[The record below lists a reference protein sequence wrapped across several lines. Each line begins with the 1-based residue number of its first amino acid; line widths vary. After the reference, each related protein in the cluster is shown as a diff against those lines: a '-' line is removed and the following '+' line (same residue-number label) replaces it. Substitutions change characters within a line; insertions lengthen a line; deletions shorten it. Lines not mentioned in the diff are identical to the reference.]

1 MRSLFVAMTVAVC
14 AAAGHQGQVKF
25 NGLPVPGVAVTA
37 TQGDSR
43 IVTSTDQ
50 TGVYTFLELADG
62 AWKVSVG
69 MSGFATIEREIM
81 VAEGAAAAEW
91 ELKMLSL
98 DEMNAQAAAQRPPP
112 PSPPPP
118 AATDQPKPAAAAK
131 PTPQRPASEVFANV
145 DPDELRQRAADGFLV
160 NGTANN
166 AATSPFSLAAAF
178 GNSRNNRRA
187 LYNTMLGVIAGNS
200 ALDARPFSLTGQLMP
215 KPEYNRLQG
224 LFSFGGPIRIPRLIR
239 NGPNLT
245 VNYQWTRRRNAT
257 TQTALMPLAAE
268 RNGNLSHLRGTIFD
282 PATGAPFAGNIIP
295 QNRISPQARAL
306 LDLYPAPNFDT
317 TALYNYQVP
326 IAGNMHQ
333 DALQTRV
340 THRLPR
346 RNQLVGNLAF
356 QSARTDDPNLFG
368 FLPTSRSKGMTT
380 GLSWV
385 RMPGPRF
392 YTVLGYQFN
401 RATARTTPFFSNRR
415 NVSGEAGI
423 SGNNQ
428 DPVNWGPPALNFS
441 GGFANLT
448 DALFSSSRD
457 QTSGFSLDVGM
468 NRARHNI
475 LLGGEYRRQQFN
487 LLSQEDPRGTFT
499 FTGASTQAIV
509 NGVPVAGTGSDFAG
523 FLLGIPDTSAI
534 AFGNADKY
542 FRSATAALYAT
553 DDWRIRT
560 GLTVNAGVRWEYGSP
575 IHELYGRLVNLD
587 IVPGFAAVAPVVAG
601 NPSGSLTGVQYPRSL
616 VRPDRNNVAPRIGFA
631 WRPLAA
637 SSLLIRGGYG
647 IYYDNNIYRAIAVLM
662 AQQSPLSTSLRV
674 QNSAGNPL
682 TLASGFRAP
691 PNVTRNTFAI
701 DPGFRAG
708 YSQNWQASVQRDMPA
723 SLVVIATY
731 LAVKGTR
738 GQQQFLPNT
747 YPAGAPNLCP
757 ACPAGF
763 AYLVSNGNSTRQ
775 AGVIEVRRRLRA
787 GFTAT
792 VQYTYSKSIDNA
804 ALGGRN
810 QGGVLMAQN
819 WLDLRAERALS
830 NFDQR
835 HLVSFQTQYTTGM
848 ARAGGMLLGGWR
860 GVLFKEW
867 SFATQITSG
876 SGLPLSPRYPTPV
889 AGTGVTST
897 VRPDYTG
904 APLYA
909 PPPGFFLNPAAY
921 VAPGVGRWGNAGR
934 NSITGP
940 STFTMDASLSRT
952 FRMGDRLNLDFR
964 IDAAN
969 ALNRAVFPSWNTI
982 ATSSQFGLPNPANA
996 MRTVQTT
1003 ARFRF

>member
-1 MRSLFVAMTVAVC
+1 MRSLFVTLAVAVC

-25 NGLPVPGVAVTA
+25 NGLPVPGVTVTA
-37 TQGDSR
+37 IKGDTR
-43 IVTSTDQ
+43 IVTSTDFA
-50 TGVYTFLELADG
+50 GAYAVPEMADG

-69 MSGFATIEREIM
+69 MSGFATLDREI
-81 VAEGAAAAEW
+81 VVGAGAPTAEW

-98 DEMNAQAAAQRPPP
+98 DEMNAQAAAPPP
-112 PSPPPP
+112 PPPPPP
-118 AATDQPKPAAAAK
+118 AATDGPKPAAAAK
-131 PTPQRPASEVFANV
+131 PTPQRPASEAFANV

-166 AATSPFSLAAAF
+166 AASSPFSLAAAF

-187 LYNTMLGVIAGNS
+187 LYNTMIGVIAGNS
-200 ALDARPFSLTGQLMP
+200 VLDARPFSLTGQLMP
-215 KPEYNRLQG
+215 KPDYNRLQG
-224 LFSFGGPIRIPRLIR
+224 LFSFGGPLRIPRLLR
-239 NGPNLT
+239 NSAPNVT

-257 TQTALMPLAAE
+257 TQTALMPVAAE
-268 RNGNLSHLRGTIFD
+268 RNGDLSHLRGAIID
-282 PATGAPFAGNIIP
+282 PASGVPFAGNIIP

-306 LDLYPAPNFDT
+306 LDLYPTPNFNT
-317 TALYNYQVP
+317 TAGYNYQVP
-326 IAGNMHQ
+326 IGGSTHQ

-340 THRLPR
+340 NQRLPR
-346 RNQLVGNLAF
+346 RNQLIGNFAF
-356 QSARTDDPNLFG
+356 QSARNDDPSLFG
-368 FLPTSRSKGMTT
+368 FLPTSRSKGLTA
-380 GLSWV
+380 GVSWV
-385 RMPGPRF
+385 RMPSPRF

-441 GGFANLT
+441 SGFANLT

-457 QTSGFSLDVGM
+457 QISGFSLDVGM

-499 FTGASTQAIV
+499 FTGAATQAMA
-509 NGVPVAGTGSDFAG
+509 NGLPVPGTGSDFAG

-542 FRSATAALYAT
+542 FRSRTAALYAT

-560 GLTVNAGVRWEYGSP
+560 GLTVNAGVRWEFASP
-575 IHELYGRLVNLD
+575 IHELDGRLVTLD
-587 IVPGFAAVAPVVAG
+587 VAPGFSAVAPVVGA
-601 NPSGSLTGVQYPRSL
+601 NPTGSLTSVGYPRSL
-616 VRPDRNNVAPRIGFA
+616 IRPDRNNIAPRIGFA

-647 IYYDNNIYRAIAVLM
+647 IYYDTNIYRAIATLM

-674 QNSAGNPL
+674 QNSAANPL
-682 TLASGFRAP
+682 TLASGFRAS
-691 PNVTRNTFAI
+691 PNITRNTFAI
-701 DPGFRAG
+701 DPDFRVG
-708 YSQNWQASVQRDMPA
+708 YSQNWQMSVQRDMPA

-731 LAVKGTR
+731 MGVKGTR

-747 YPAGAPNLCP
+747 YPIGAVNPCP

-775 AGVIEVRRRLRA
+775 AGVLEVRRRLRA

-792 VQYTYSKSIDNA
+792 VQYTFSKSIDNA

-848 ARAGGMLLGGWR
+848 ARAGGMLMSGWR
-860 GVLFKEW
+860 GALFKEW
-867 SFATQITSG
+867 SVATQLTSG
-876 SGLPLSPRYPTPV
+876 SGLPLSPRFPLAV

-897 VRPDYTG
+897 VRPDYSG

-909 PPPGFFLNPAAY
+909 APAGFFLNPAAF
-921 VAPGVGRWGNAGR
+921 VAPAAGQWGNAGR

-940 STFTMDASLSRT
+940 RTFTLDASLSRT
-952 FRMGDRLNLDFR
+952 FRMGDRLNLDLR
-964 IDAAN
+964 IEAAN
-969 ALNRAVFPSWNTI
+969 ALNRVVFPSWNAI
-982 ATSSQFGLPNPANA
+982 ATSSQFGLPNPANT
-996 MRTVQTT
+996 MRTVQTS